1 MKEEER
7 HRRAK
12 EDAALVKLA
21 IDGDEKAY
29 KSLIRRYKNPV
40 AQVVYRLVKDRSQVE
55 DLTQEV
61 FIKAFQHLQDFDY
74 EHQFASWLFKIAN
87 NHCID
92 YIRKKKL
99 RVYSIDEQ
107 IQTEDGKMDYEIP
120 DSTYEPDLNILREQ
134 KSKLIRQAINSLPDK
149 YREVIVLRH
158 QEELSYEEIAV
169 QTGLPVNTIKVHLFR
184 AREMLYKFLKDK
196 IKHY

>member
-12 EDAALVKLA
+12 EDALLVSRA
-21 IDGDEKAY
+21 INGDEGAY
-29 KSLIRRYKNPV
+29 KALIRRYRNPV
-40 AQVVYRLVKDRSQVE
+40 AQIVYKLVKDRSQIE

-61 FIKAFQHLQDFDY
+61 FIKAFQHLKDFDY

-92 YIRKKKL
+92 YIRKKRL
-99 RVYSIDEQ
+99 RVYSIDDQ
-107 IQTEDGKMDYEIP
+107 VRTDDGPMEYEIP
-120 DSTYEPDLNILREQ
+120 DSTYEPDLHMLREQ
-134 KSKLIRQAINSLPDK
+134 KSKLISQAINSLPDK

-169 QTGLPVNTIKVHLFR
+169 RTGLPVNTIKVQLFR
-184 AREMLYKFLKDK
+184 AREMLYKFLKDR

>member
-12 EDAALVKLA
+12 EDAVLVKLA

-29 KSLIRRYKNPV
+29 RSLIRRYKNPV

-120 DSTYEPDLNILREQ
+120 DSTYEPDLNMLREQ
-134 KSKLIRQAINSLPDK
+134 KSKLIRLAIDSLPDK

-158 QEELSYEEIAV
+158 QEELSYEEIAA
-169 QTGLPVNTIKVHLFR
+169 QTGLPVNTIKVQLFR